1 MTQGS
6 LVTPISNLPSF
17 LSSHWEEFLKIPGN
31 SECCDCKSTEPRWAS
46 INLGITL
53 CIACSGVHRSLGVHY
68 SKVRSL
74 TLDAWE
80 PEIVKV
86 MAEMGNKIVNRV
98 YEAKVDLSVERA
110 TPDCDR
116 NIRENWIKTKYIER
130 KFVLPLSTL
139 ACTLTPENADE
150 EEETV
155 EDEEKKDLPIL
166 PSSRRW
172 SVRRLRRRPR
182 SVDGRSSTDKM
193 KGIHQPLRRLSEKT
207 VCLHSEDEQSE
218 TESSKDIT
226 SDSSSFGVLVIGEDL
241 SEPLEGA
248 GLSLSSDQESTNGE
262 DDILDE
268 EDISTLNPNLL
279 LYKAAAAHN
288 LPVICQAFALGADKN
303 FSNEL
308 DMNRTALHQAVLS
321 GSVMACEYV
330 LLNGARIDA
339 VDSNGYTALHLA
351 TEKGC
356 TAQAYLLLK
365 HKARYDIVD
374 GNGKQAID
382 IAVDQANAD
391 IVTL

>member
-1 MTQGS
+1 
-6 LVTPISNLPSF
+6 
-17 LSSHWEEFLKIPGN
+17 
-31 SECCDCKSTEPRWAS
+31 
-46 INLGITL
+46 
-53 CIACSGVHRSLGVHY
+53 
-68 SKVRSL
+68 
-74 TLDAWE
+74 
-80 PEIVKV
+80 

-139 ACTLTPENADE
+139 ACTLTPENVDE
-150 EEETV
+150 VEEV
-155 EDEEKKDLPIL
+155 EDEDEESLEKKDLPML

-172 SVRRLRRRPR
+172 SVRKLRRRPR
-182 SVDGRSSTDKM
+182 SVDGRSSEKN
-193 KGIHQPLRRLSEKT
+193 KGGHQPLRRLSEKT
-207 VCLHSEDEQSE
+207 LCLHSEDEQSE
-218 TESSKDIT
+218 TESSKDVT

-288 LPVICQAFALGADKN
+288 LPVICQALALGADKN

>member
-1 MTQGS
+1 M
-6 LVTPISNLPSF
+6 
-17 LSSHWEEFLKIPGN
+17 
-31 SECCDCKSTEPRWAS
+31 
-46 INLGITL
+46 
-53 CIACSGVHRSLGVHY
+53 GVHY

-116 NIRENWIKTKYIER
+116 IIRENWIKTKYIER

-139 ACTLTPENADE
+139 ACTLTPENVDE
-150 EEETV
+150 VEDV
-155 EDEEKKDLPIL
+155 EDEEDINLEKKDLPML

-172 SVRRLRRRPR
+172 SVRKLRRRPR
-182 SVDGRSSTDKM
+182 SVDGRSSEKN
-193 KGIHQPLRRLSEKT
+193 KGGHQPLRRLSEKT

-218 TESSKDIT
+218 TESSKDVT

-248 GLSLSSDQESTNGE
+248 VLSLSSDQESTNGE
-262 DDILDE
+262 EDILDE

-308 DMNRTALHQAVLS
+308 DLNRTALHQAVLS